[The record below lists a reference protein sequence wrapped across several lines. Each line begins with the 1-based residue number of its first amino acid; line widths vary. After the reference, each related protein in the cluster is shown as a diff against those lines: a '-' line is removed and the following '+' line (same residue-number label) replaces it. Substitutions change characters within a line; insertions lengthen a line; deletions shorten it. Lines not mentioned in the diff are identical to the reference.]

1 MCVQNEAVRLLH
13 ALTAQKLPV
22 DVFARLV
29 DAIPRHVPRV
39 ASAYTTASSSSSA
52 GSAQVD
58 DDDDVDPAERLMFT
72 RTYAETV
79 FSLLAENVSLATSR
93 SYLQTGLE
101 VGNAR
106 EM

>member
-39 ASAYTTASSSSSA
+39 ASAYTTASSSSA
-52 GSAQVD
+52 GSAQMD
-58 DDDDVDPAERLMFT
+58 DDDDVDPAERLTFT

-93 SYLQTGLE
+93 SYLQTGPE

>member
-39 ASAYTTASSSSSA
+39 ASAYTTSSSSA

-58 DDDDVDPAERLMFT
+58 DDAL
-72 RTYAETV
+72 
-79 FSLLAENVSLATSR
+79 SR
-93 SYLQTGLE
+93 PLI
-101 VGNAR
+101 
-106 EM
+106 

>member
-1 MCVQNEAVRLLH
+1 VQNEAVRLLH

-22 DVFARLV
+22 DVFARLA

-39 ASAYTTASSSSSA
+39 ASAYTAASSSSA

-93 SYLQTGLE
+93 SYLQTGPE
-101 VGNAR
+101 VGR
-106 EM
+106 QRT